1 MNKCP
6 DEYQIL
12 QVYCIRFQK
21 RAQRLKILVHSVRLV
36 LWYCRVFKQSEYYVF
51 KQSEYYTLTALGF
64 GVNII
69 LIIFLFMNNTIVG
82 RI

>member
-12 QVYCIRFQK
+12 QVYCIRFHK
-21 RAQRLKILVHSVRLV
+21 RAQRQKILVHSARLV
-36 LWYCRVFKQSEYYVF
+36 LWYCRVFKQSEYY
-51 KQSEYYTLTALGF
+51 TLTAVGF
-64 GVNII
+64 IVNII
-69 LIIFLFMNNTIVG
+69 LIIFLFMNNTIGG

>member
-36 LWYCRVFKQSEYYVF
+36 LWYCRVFKQSEYY
-51 KQSEYYTLTALGF
+51 TLTALGF
-64 GVNII
+64 SVNII
-69 LIIFLFMNNTIVG
+69 LIIFLFMNNTIGG